1 MSAEQPAAP
10 PTAGLSALRALVDRL
25 GREPAVASPFGASAT
40 APAGAV
46 TPPTR
51 ASGAHPAAEPRST
64 QRAAAGP
71 VVTAL
76 AAAALPT
83 SASLPLLPP
92 PPPRPLKSVQR
103 HDANWR
109 RLRAEQRLLR
119 LRDAVPPQAGPLHS
133 ATLVHRALAQMH
145 AVSPAYLEAWLRGVD
160 NLLAVERIAA
170 RPRR

>member
-1 MSAEQPAAP
+1 MSAERPAAP

-40 APAGAV
+40 AGAAQ
-46 TPPTR
+46 PPTR
-51 ASGAHPAAEPRST
+51 ASGAHPAAEGRST
-64 QRAAAGP
+64 QHAAAGP
-71 VVTAL
+71 VLTAL
-76 AAAALPT
+76 AAGALPP